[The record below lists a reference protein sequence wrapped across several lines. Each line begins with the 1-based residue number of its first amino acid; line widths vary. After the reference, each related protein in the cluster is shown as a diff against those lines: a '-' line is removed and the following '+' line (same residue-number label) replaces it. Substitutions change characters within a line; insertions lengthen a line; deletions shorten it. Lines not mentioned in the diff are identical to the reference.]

1 MGDIIQF
8 KKKRITKGLIISGMG
23 GVSNENG
30 LVAKDL
36 THADLMFYGLYWDNI
51 IVTQIPMFHFTN
63 DVIEEF
69 RSNGVIEFYS
79 NAPSQS
85 MHSSEM
91 QKMALESLLACQS
104 VRRQNKDS
112 DWIIYNNV
120 AEGFNSLES
129 ESLIEQDSI
138 RIEIAKCL
146 PYPSTYVPVDTLRK
160 FREDHIDELDRL
172 QLAKYKLFDKIS
184 IHENVERRELAKC
197 YELEEFERA
206 IIDYEFAFSC
216 KFRYYSMKSLISD
229 IRNNKSELLEI
240 GLATG
245 DLVLGG
251 FNLSGTYNVG
261 KTFFNL
267 FSSKQKI
274 HEAKQNSPEF
284 QFISSAISNG
294 IILQRFSNQN

>member
-1 MGDIIQF
+1 MGEIIQF
-8 KKKRITKGLIISGMG
+8 KKKRITKGLILSGMG

-36 THADLMFYGLYWDNI
+36 TKEDLMFYGLYWDKI

-63 DVIEEF
+63 NVIEEF

-79 NAPSQS
+79 NAPPTSV
-85 MHSSEM
+85 HSSEM
-91 QKMALESLLACQS
+91 QRLALESLLACQS
-104 VRRQNKDS
+104 IKKQSKDS

-120 AEGFNSLES
+120 AGGFNSIES
-129 ESLIEQDSI
+129 DSLIEQDSI
-138 RIEIAKCL
+138 RVEIAKCL
-146 PYPSTYVPVDTLRK
+146 PYPSAYVPIETLRK
-160 FREDHIDELDRL
+160 FRDDHSDELDRL
-172 QLAKYKLFDKIS
+172 HLAKYRLFDKIS
-184 IHENVERRELAKC
+184 SNEDVDRRSLAQC

-206 IIDYEFAFSC
+206 IRDYEFAFSC

-229 IRNNKSELLEI
+229 IQHNKSDVMEV

-245 DLVLGG
+245 DLLLGG
-251 FNLSGTYNVG
+251 FNLSGTYNLG

-267 FSSKQKI
+267 FSSRQKI
-274 HEAKQNSPEF
+274 HEAKKNSPEF
-284 QFISSAISNG
+284 QFISSAIDNG